1 MTAETATFR
10 ASSAPLRVFI
20 TGASSGIGE
29 ALARHY
35 AAQGANVGLVA
46 RRGDLLA
53 SLCASLPGGED
64 AHITLSANV
73 ADADSMNDAAKQYM
87 TRFGLPDIVIAN
99 AGIST
104 GTLTDESSDLKVFE
118 AIFATNVLG
127 VVNTFMPFVR
137 AMRRR
142 GSGKL
147 VGVSSVAGVR
157 GLPGAGA
164 YSASK
169 AALSRYLESLRIEM
183 HGTGVRVIDIRPG
196 YIATPMTAVN
206 PYTRPFILPPDVAA
220 RRFARAIAAGCSQA
234 TIPWQMNIVAKLMPL
249 LPNWLYDR
257 ILAGAKRKP
266 RNLPS

>member
-1 MTAETATFR
+1 VSETTGT
-10 ASSAPLRVFI
+10 APLRVFL

-53 SLCASLPGGED
+53 SLCASLPGGEEAHMVLNASVTD
-64 AHITLSANV
+64 AE
-73 ADADSMNDAAKQYM
+73 SMRAAAQQYM

-104 GTLTDESSDLKVFE
+104 GSLTDESSDLEVFE
-118 AIFATNVLG
+118 AVLNTNVLG
-127 VVNTFMPFVR
+127 VVRTFMPFAR

-147 VGVSSVAGVR
+147 VGISSVAGVR

-169 AALSRYLESLRIEM
+169 AAVSRYLESLRIEM
-183 HGTGVRVIDIRPG
+183 HDTGVRVVDIRPG

-206 PYTRPFILPPDVAA
+206 PYAMPFILAPDEAA
-220 RRFARAIAAGCSQA
+220 RRFARAIAAGSSQA
-234 TIPWQMNIVAKLMPL
+234 TIPWQMGILAKIMMR
-249 LPNWLYDR
+249 LPNWLFDR
-257 ILAGAKRKP
+257 LLAGAKRKP
-266 RNLPS
+266 RGLPL

>member
-1 MTAETATFR
+1 VNDK
-10 ASSAPLRVFI
+10 APLRVFV

-35 AAQGANVGLVA
+35 AAQGAHVGLVA
-46 RRGDLLA
+46 RRGDTLA
-53 SLCASLPGGED
+53 ALCASLPGGEE
-64 AHITLSANV
+64 AHIALTASVSEAE
-73 ADADSMNDAAKQYM
+73 SMRAAAQQYM
-87 TRFGLPDIVIAN
+87 ARFGLPDIVIAN

-104 GTLTDESSDLKVFE
+104 GSLTDESSDLEVFE

-127 VVNTFMPFVR
+127 VVTTFMPFAR

-147 VGVSSVAGVR
+147 VGISSVAGVR

-169 AALSRYLESLRIEM
+169 AAVSRYLESLRIEM
-183 HGTGVRVIDIRPG
+183 HGTGVHVIDIRPG
-196 YIATPMTAVN
+196 YIATPMTAPN
-206 PYTRPFILPPDVAA
+206 PYPMPFILQPEEAA

-234 TIPWQMNIVAKLMPL
+234 TIPWQMGILARLMAV
-249 LPNWLYDR
+249 LPNWLFDR
-257 ILAGAKRKP
+257 VLAGAQRKP
-266 RNLPS
+266 RGLPL